1 MTRVIS
7 LCHTLVSQVTGLQP
21 EGEGGDFRALVEIVM
36 RSLDYNTKAAPSS
49 SMNDITKQLHG
60 SVLPQYPPFST
71 EPVQSY

>member
-21 EGEGGDFRALVEIVM
+21 EDEGGEFRGLAEIVI
-36 RSLDYNTKAAPSS
+36 RNLDYNTKAAPSS

-60 SVLPQYPPFST
+60 SVLPHYPPLAT
-71 EPVQSY
+71 EAVQSY